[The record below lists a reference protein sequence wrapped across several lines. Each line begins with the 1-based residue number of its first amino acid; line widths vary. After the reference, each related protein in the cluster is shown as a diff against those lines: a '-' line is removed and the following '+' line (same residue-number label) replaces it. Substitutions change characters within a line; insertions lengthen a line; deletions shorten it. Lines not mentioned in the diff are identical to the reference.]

1 MVRFSEHHFYVQNLH
16 WILPGLGFFYLDF
29 CRDSPEYSKIF
40 AIFIPLFSTKPLI
53 KNSMK
58 KSVLVSL
65 LLTIATA
72 FSAMA
77 QDHVTVYRDC
87 QYRGSSHNLYE
98 GQYLDRDLGVGNDA
112 ISAIRIPRGW
122 KVTVYTNNRF
132 QGASR
137 TFDESVSCMPADLN
151 DKISSMRVE
160 RHSGYQSSSAS
171 GGSGS
176 GMITLYVDCNYRG
189 GSHQLRPGT
198 YNANQ
203 LGIGNDR
210 LSAIRIPR
218 GMKVTVYMDNNMRGS
233 SLTFDKDVACMPSMY
248 NDKVSSIRVE
258 STHSG
263 KNYNKNSNRN
273 YNSQNQGL
281 KVNFNARGKVPCKL
295 ERGAPTSNCD
305 FGVVRRGGG
314 DADVHIKTYNGL
326 RIIYFQNG
334 RAVGY
339 DRSQGSGS
347 FRSSKESDLYIIQI
361 GNERYEIPEAVIY
374 GG

>member
-1 MVRFSEHHFYVQNLH
+1 
-16 WILPGLGFFYLDF
+16 
-29 CRDSPEYSKIF
+29 
-40 AIFIPLFSTKPLI
+40 
-53 KNSMK
+53 MK
-58 KSVLVSL
+58 KNVLVGL

-72 FSAMA
+72 LSALA

-98 GQYLDRDLGVGNDA
+98 GAYRDRDLGVGNDA

-122 KVTVYTNNRF
+122 KVTVFTNNNF

-160 RHSGYQSSSAS
+160 RHSGYQSSSPSRA
-171 GGSGS
+171 SGS

-210 LSAIRIPR
+210 LSAIRIPN
-218 GMKVTVYMDNNMRGS
+218 GMKVTVYMDNNLRGAS
-233 SLTFDKDVACMPSMY
+233 MTFDGDVDCMPAMY

-258 STHSG
+258 YEG
-263 KNYNKNSNRN
+263 GGNR
-273 YNSQNQGL
+273 YYGASKSKSKNQGVSIATFYRDCDYRGQSL
-281 KVNFNARGKVPCKL
+281 ELGAGAYGSDRLRAIGNDQLSSIRVPSGYEVLIYSDDNF
-295 ERGAPTSNCD
+295 RGA
-305 FGVVRRGGG
+305 
-314 DADVHIKTYNGL
+314 HMTYTRSVSCLPPSFND
-326 RIIYFQNG
+326 RVSSIII
-334 RAVGY
+334 RKR
-339 DRSQGSGS
+339 D
-347 FRSSKESDLYIIQI
+347 
-361 GNERYEIPEAVIY
+361 
-374 GG
+374 